1 MKVPSLFKL
10 FLVSS
15 ALIVVC
21 CQKSDRGNSKSNT
34 YNILSIE
41 GGGIR
46 GIIPAVIIDYIEDY
60 AF

>member
-1 MKVPSLFKL
+1 MKVTLLFKL
-10 FLVSS
+10 FIVSTS
-15 ALIVVC
+15 LILAI
-21 CQKSDRGNSKSNT
+21 CQQKDRGNSKSNT